1 MNTIEFPN
9 KRATKSRYLLY
20 NKVKE
25 ELSDE
30 IRKKLLHFFMDKSIQ
45 EYVKNQLMSVV
56 FQIHNNVSI
65 RGVNNDDLLDELFE
79 IIDHSGCAL
88 LMYESRAIVNFVI
101 LMHYYDLDEYRGKKL
116 LAYLIGRKK
125 INYLK
130 DIPRDI
136 ISEIPNDL
144 SIVKDDEFD
153 DIHLSAYFKY
163 FNDNIGA
170 IDYSFWTFVTA
181 EINFNYIYDYY
192 MLRARLLNELKHSTI
207 PTVVQ
212 RRLGVLKSFER
223 LNDENKTI
231 MFNRLKHNEVVN
243 TDPRI
248 VFETVCLIIEE
259 GTELYEQQDI
269 INFVPKTAHFI

>member
-30 IRKKLLHFFMDKSIQ
+30 TRKKLLHFFMDKSIQ

-136 ISEIPNDL
+136 VSEIPNDL

-181 EINFNYIYDYY
+181 ETNFNYIYDYY
-192 MLRARLLNELKHSTI
+192 MLRSRLLNELKHSTI

-223 LNDENKTI
+223 LNDENKNI
-231 MFNRLKHNEVVN
+231 IFNRLKHNEVVN

-248 VFETVCLIIEE
+248 VFENVCLIIEE
-259 GTELYEQQDI
+259 GIELYEQQDI

>member
-9 KRATKSRYLLY
+9 KRATNSRYLLY

-25 ELSDE
+25 ELTDE
-30 IRKKLLHFFMDKSIQ
+30 TRKKLLHFFMDKSIQ

-136 ISEIPNDL
+136 VSEIPNDL

-223 LNDENKTI
+223 LNDENKNI
-231 MFNRLKHNEVVN
+231 IFNRLKHNEVVN

-248 VFETVCLIIEE
+248 VFENVCLIIEE
-259 GTELYEQQDI
+259 GIELYEQQDI

>member
-30 IRKKLLHFFMDKSIQ
+30 TRKKLLHFFMDKSIQ

-88 LMYESRAIVNFVI
+88 LMYESRATVNFVI

-136 ISEIPNDL
+136 VSEIPNDL

-223 LNDENKTI
+223 LNDENKNI
-231 MFNRLKHNEVVN
+231 IFNRLKHNEIVN

-248 VFETVCLIIEE
+248 VFENVCLIIEE
-259 GTELYEQQDI
+259 GIELYEQQDI

>member
-30 IRKKLLHFFMDKSIQ
+30 TRKKLLHFFMDKSIQ

-101 LMHYYDLDEYRGKKL
+101 LMHYYDLGEYRGKKL

-136 ISEIPNDL
+136 VSEIPNDL

-223 LNDENKTI
+223 LNDENKNI
-231 MFNRLKHNEVVN
+231 IFNRLKHNEVVN

-248 VFETVCLIIEE
+248 VFENVCLIIEE
-259 GTELYEQQDI
+259 GIELYEQQDI

>member
-30 IRKKLLHFFMDKSIQ
+30 IRKKLLHLFMDKSIQ

-65 RGVNNDDLLDELFE
+65 RGVNNDDLLEELFE

-136 ISEIPNDL
+136 VSEIPNDL

-248 VFETVCLIIEE
+248 VFENVCLIIEE
-259 GTELYEQQDI
+259 GIELYEQQDI

>member
-9 KRATKSRYLLY
+9 KRATNSRYLLY

-30 IRKKLLHFFMDKSIQ
+30 TRKKLLHFFMDKSIQ

-136 ISEIPNDL
+136 VSEIPNDL

-223 LNDENKTI
+223 LNDENKNI
-231 MFNRLKHNEVVN
+231 IFNRLKHNEVVN

-248 VFETVCLIIEE
+248 VFENVCLIIEE
-259 GTELYEQQDI
+259 GIELYEQQDI